1 MNIESDVQEVGQDV
15 GVSFCIR
22 CMDDLPRKIE
32 REPQIC
38 LPGGVLFPELC
49 VADQDDSMGEF
60 MRELMMGLIV
70 RKVKEY
76 KGGLHLIRILGHYP
90 CRVASDLGL
99 SRVQVQAKLLNFSC
113 ELKKRYPEVKVSV
126 WFETHS
132 DCGSEHR
139 GHVHLG
145 TT

>member
-1 MNIESDVQEVGQDV
+1 MIEVNIESDVQEVGQDV

-22 CMDDLPRKIE
+22 CMDDLSRKIE

-70 RKVKEY
+70 SKVKEY
-76 KGGLHLIRILGHYP
+76 KGGLHLIRIL
-90 CRVASDLGL
+90 
-99 SRVQVQAKLLNFSC
+99 
-113 ELKKRYPEVKVSV
+113 
-126 WFETHS
+126 
-132 DCGSEHR
+132 
-139 GHVHLG
+139 
-145 TT
+145 